1 MRNQIFPEDDRI
13 HFGNH
18 LRKLA
23 KESEAALVSYDVALG
38 MFVAPVDEK
47 EDHQS
52 CDENDDD
59 VEDARAQHH
68 LVVSQYIGH
77 ALLNNLR
84 RVADNERDLSK
95 DDGGGALINGRHPYS
110 QKQMLLEFK
119 ASLIIKL
126 DPSQELKVFI
136 VLSLNGS
143 ARATG
148 SQNCRLNFKLQ

>member
-1 MRNQIFPEDDRI
+1 MIDRI

-77 ALLNNLR
+77 ALMNNLR
-84 RVADNERDLSK
+84 READNERELTK

-110 QKQMLLEFK
+110 QEQVHQLKFK
-119 ASLIIKL
+119 GSLIIKL
-126 DPSQELKVFI
+126 DPSLKSSKY
-136 VLSLNGS
+136 LSCTL
-143 ARATG
+143 
-148 SQNCRLNFKLQ
+148 